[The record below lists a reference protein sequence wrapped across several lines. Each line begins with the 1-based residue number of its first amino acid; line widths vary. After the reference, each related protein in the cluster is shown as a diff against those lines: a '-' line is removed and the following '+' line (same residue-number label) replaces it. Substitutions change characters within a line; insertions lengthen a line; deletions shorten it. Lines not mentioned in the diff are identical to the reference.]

1 MRKLLQKTKM
11 EMMVACRR
19 QWCWQWEEVDG
30 TEVFG
35 VRSDKCGH
43 WLEMRHNSSVK
54 TALVYLTW

>member
-1 MRKLLQKTKM
+1 
-11 EMMVACRR
+11 MMVACRR